1 MDMRMLGGDT
11 FEHPIGLRPRPE
23 ENRLKVL
30 AGPREPFERGQ
41 PATCVGGRADEVERR
56 QRANAEGPLPEE
68 QTDQPLLLYLA
79 KD

>member
-1 MDMRMLGGDT
+1 MLRGDAL
-11 FEHPIGLRPRPE
+11 EHLIGLLPSAE
-23 ENRLKVL
+23 EDRLKVL